1 MDQDYIDS
9 MWERAVS
16 TLEGAKTNLDRYP
29 DIAANRAYYAAFFA
43 VSALFAIDGTYFKR
57 HSGLRSAVHKELV
70 HSGQW
75 PKELG
80 GDYDKLIE
88 LRETADYGAVLHA
101 SAEEAAEAIARAKRI
116 LRAVREARP
125 DIFR

>member
-1 MDQDYIDS
+1 MDKEYIDS
-9 MWERAVS
+9 MWERAIS
-16 TLEGAKTNLDRYP
+16 TLEGAKTNLERYP

-43 VSALFAIDGTYFKR
+43 VSALFAIDGKYFKR

-75 PKELG
+75 PQELG

-88 LRETADYGAVLHA
+88 LRETADYGAIRHA
-101 SAEEAAEAIARAKRI
+101 SEEEAAEAIDRAERI
-116 LRAVREARP
+116 LHAVHEVRP
-125 DIFR
+125 DVFP